1 MPILKP
7 GPNPHSTAVD
17 QRIARTLWQW
27 LALGAIAMLLVPAA
41 RGPVYLL
48 GNMPFW
54 LVLAPGFA
62 LLTLYRHALVAAWR
76 AHLVRATPRRRR
88 RFITGQAVFRRPTLR
103 RSRFPSANPVA
114 ASQRSAQRLTHPGVS
129 TP

>member
-7 GPNPHSTAVD
+7 VPPATAVD
-17 QRIARTLWQW
+17 PRIARTLWQW
-27 LALGAIAMLLVPAA
+27 LALGVVAMLLVPAA

-62 LLTLYRHALVAAWR
+62 LLTLYRHALAAAWR

-88 RFITGQAVFRRPTLR
+88 RTGVRSPFHSRSGQARRILGGKGALTPDFRK
-103 RSRFPSANPVA
+103 RSEIG
-114 ASQRSAQRLTHPGVS
+114 L
-129 TP
+129 

>member
-7 GPNPHSTAVD
+7 TPAPHSSAVD
-17 QRIARTLWQW
+17 PRIARTLWQW
-27 LALGAIAMLLVPAA
+27 LALGAVAMLLVPAA

-54 LVLAPGFA
+54 LVLAPGIA
-62 LLTLYRHALVAAWR
+62 LLTLYRHALAAAWR

-88 RFITGQAVFRRPTLR
+88 RFGARRVPKSGVRVHLSFPR
-103 RSRFPSANPVA
+103 RSDRGALVRA
-114 ASQRSAQRLTHPGVS
+114 ER
-129 TP
+129 

>member
-7 GPNPHSTAVD
+7 TPNSTTVD
-17 QRIARTLWQW
+17 PRIARTLWQW

-62 LLTLYRHALVAAWR
+62 LLTLYRHALAAAWR

-88 RFITGQAVFRRPTLR
+88 RFHAGQARRIDVS
-103 RSRFPSANPVA
+103 RSRRLSRSRA
-114 ASQRSAQRLTHPGVS
+114 A
-129 TP
+129 

>member
-7 GPNPHSTAVD
+7 TPTAPSTEVD
-17 QRIARTLWQW
+17 PRIARTLWQW
-27 LALGAIAMLLVPAA
+27 LALGFVAMLLVPAA

-88 RFITGQAVFRRPTLR
+88 RSGARRVSEPLFQKKR
-103 RSRFPSANPVA
+103 RERALPGHRPASGARF
-114 ASQRSAQRLTHPGVS
+114 
-129 TP
+129 

>member
-7 GPNPHSTAVD
+7 TPAPHSSAVD
-17 QRIARTLWQW
+17 PRIARTLWQW
-27 LALGAIAMLLVPAA
+27 LALGAVAMLLVPAA

-54 LVLAPGFA
+54 LVLAPGIA
-62 LLTLYRHALVAAWR
+62 LLTLYRHALAAAWR

-88 RFITGQAVFRRPTLR
+88 RFQARRKRGQVAFSRRYPALPRGLAREKAT
-103 RSRFPSANPVA
+103 
-114 ASQRSAQRLTHPGVS
+114 
-129 TP
+129 